1 MIYAKTL
8 RKIIICPT
16 CQGEGTIKVGNLREN
31 HNHDIEPC
39 RDCDGKGKVKRIV
52 TIQYE
57 KL

>member
-1 MIYAKTL
+1 M

-16 CQGEGTIKVGNLREN
+16 CQGEGTIKVGNLHEM

-39 RDCDGKGKVKRIV
+39 RDCGEKGKLKRIV
-52 TIQYE
+52 TIEYQ